1 MADTTP
7 QLGGTAIKPVGWD
20 RSGWETF
27 KYMLY
32 DPSTGAILTRTP
44 MSWAKIVGFYLVYY
58 TVLAAFWM
66 SCMMMFFKTLPDN
79 QPRWLLTES
88 LIGSNPGV
96 GVRPGTSDLH
106 IDSSMYLLNSQD
118 KDKSPSNK
126 EGEGEKNIDYARR
139 MEMFLKG
146 YDSKSAG
153 LVSCDG
159 SDDRNNGRCIFD
171 LAVLE
176 SCGTYPYG
184 FMPVNGTV
192 HPCLFLKLNKI
203 WNFVPKGIKAANVD
217 DPEYDAM
224 TEELK
229 EIIRTSGDADQV
241 YIDCKGRFPADVEGV
256 GLEYFPANRAIPSY
270 FFPFSG
276 GNYQSPLVAV
286 KVAPVLKGTLIHIE
300 CRAWFEGVVH
310 SGKEKAGLTQ
320 FEVLVR

>member
-44 MSWAKIVGFYLVYY
+44 MSWIKIIAFYIVYY
-58 TVLAAFWM
+58 TLLAGFWIG
-66 SCMMMFFKTLPDN
+66 CMLIFFKTLPDN
-79 QPRWLLTES
+79 QPRWLLSES

-96 GVRPGTSDLH
+96 GVRPGTSDLN

-118 KDKSPSNK
+118 TDEKPTTPT
-126 EGEGEKNIDYARR
+126 GEGEKNIDYATR
-139 MEMFLKG
+139 MDLFMKVYG
-146 YDSKSAG
+146 NNTG
-153 LVSCDG
+153 LVECDG
-159 SDDRNNGRCIFD
+159 SDEKNNGKCIFKTSS
-171 LAVLE
+171 LGECA
-176 SCGTYPYG
+176 SSPYG
-184 FMPVNGTV
+184 FMPVAGDVN
-192 HPCLFLKLNKI
+192 PCLFLKLNKI
-203 WNFVPKGIKAANVD
+203 WDFVPKGIKAADVD
-217 DPEYDAM
+217 APEYKDM
-224 TEELK
+224 SEELK

-286 KVAPVLKGTLIHIE
+286 KVTPVIKGALVHIE
-300 CRAWFEGVVH
+300 CRAWFEGVIH